1 MRKTLIL
8 PLLALGM
15 AGCVSDGGYYDNP
28 PSRGYYDNPPPRGYY
43 GSPGYYGSSSGG
55 YYPQSSGWDDGGQC
69 TFQTRRGPVMG
80 YKPQGKNRCCVDTRN
95 GPSCQ

>member
-1 MRKTLIL
+1 MRKLVIL
-8 PLLALGM
+8 PLLVVGIV
-15 AGCVSDGGYYDNP
+15 GCVSDGGYYDNP
-28 PSRGYYDNPPPRGYY
+28 PPRSGYY
-43 GSPGYYGSSSGG
+43 GSPGYYGSSPGG

-69 TFQTRRGPVMG
+69 TFQTRRGPVVG